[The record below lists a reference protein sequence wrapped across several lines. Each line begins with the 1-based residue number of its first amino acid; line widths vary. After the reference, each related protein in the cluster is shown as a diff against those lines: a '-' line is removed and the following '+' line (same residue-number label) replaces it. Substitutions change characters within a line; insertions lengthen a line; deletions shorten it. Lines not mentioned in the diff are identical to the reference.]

1 MKFKDCLLSI
11 MLNVF
16 LGYLWIFLIH
26 IIFDLVKFKEHAAF
40 LGVTLTI
47 LGTLLFGEVIRRT
60 NPFIKYKVNHPVKV
74 AGFIAF
80 GLVVV
85 FNLYC
90 INF

>member
-1 MKFKDCLLSI
+1 MKFKDFLLSI

-16 LGYLWIFLIH
+16 LGYLWIFLIQ
-26 IIFDLVKFKEHAAF
+26 IIFDLVRFKEHPAF
-40 LGVTLTI
+40 FGGTLTI

-60 NPFIKYKVNHPVKV
+60 NPFIKYKVNHPVKI

-85 FNLYC
+85 FNLYW